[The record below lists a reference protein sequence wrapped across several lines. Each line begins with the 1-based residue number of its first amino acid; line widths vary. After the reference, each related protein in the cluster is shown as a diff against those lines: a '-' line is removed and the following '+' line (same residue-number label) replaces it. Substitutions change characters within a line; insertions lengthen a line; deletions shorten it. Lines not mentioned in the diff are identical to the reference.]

1 MGSRA
6 SREQEARSRVAM
18 NKLSDRL
25 AGLALSAA
33 WLAMTVAASSQ
44 ELVVGEPAP
53 EFELM
58 ASDGREYSLT
68 AFRGKQP
75 VAIAF
80 FPMAFT
86 GG

>member
-1 MGSRA
+1 
-6 SREQEARSRVAM
+6 M
-18 NKLSDRL
+18 NKLIDRV
-25 AGLALSAA
+25 AGLALSAT
-33 WLAMTVAASSQ
+33 WLAMTVSATAQ
-44 ELVVGEPAP
+44 ELVVGALAP

>member
-1 MGSRA
+1 
-6 SREQEARSRVAM
+6 M
-18 NKLSDRL
+18 NKLITRVI
-25 AGLALSAA
+25 GMALSAA
-33 WLAMTVAASSQ
+33 WLGMTIPATAQ
-44 ELVVGEPAP
+44 ELVVGTPAP

-58 ASDGREYSLT
+58 ASDGQQYSLS